1 MAITSVDVLKIA
13 PELTTVISAA
23 TWTVLIAQ
31 AYNEMNATVWGAYL
45 DIGATWLAAHLATLT
60 QRKGIP
66 GWPSM
71 RKVGEVAAANVVPP
85 LLASAY
91 SMTSYGIEFER
102 LLMARPA
109 ARFDVA

>member
-1 MAITSVDVLKIA
+1 MITSVDVLKIA
-13 PELTTVISAA
+13 PELSTVITAG

-31 AYNEMNATVWGAYL
+31 AYNEMNATLWGPYL
-45 DIGATWLAAHLATLT
+45 DAGATWYAAHLATIT
-60 QRKGIP
+60 TRRGIP

-71 RKVGEVAAANVVPP
+71 RKVGEVAAGNTVPP

-102 LLMARPA
+102 MLNARPA
-109 ARFDVA
+109 SRFDVA